1 MKKQNGIYNEF
12 IIKEVSKNFSNN
24 KILIEN
30 IPSAENIIMSGI
42 EKKYL
47 NIMIFNRFLWCIIS
61 LIGCIISIK
70 YIGFIEQFS
79 YIIYISTLILWAV
92 IFSLTGISFKRKKY
106 VFRDHDLMYSSGV
119 IFTSTV
125 LIPYNR
131 IQHLAIHQGFL
142 SRVFDLA
149 SLQFYTAGG
158 SYTDISIKGLTKMD
172 AEMWKEFVSAK
183 IEKIKK

>member
-70 YIGFIEQFS
+70 YIGFAEQFS
-79 YIIYISTLILWAV
+79 YII
-92 IFSLTGISFKRKKY
+92 
-106 VFRDHDLMYSSGV
+106 
-119 IFTSTV
+119 
-125 LIPYNR
+125 
-131 IQHLAIHQGFL
+131 
-142 SRVFDLA
+142 
-149 SLQFYTAGG
+149 
-158 SYTDISIKGLTKMD
+158 
-172 AEMWKEFVSAK
+172 
-183 IEKIKK
+183 

>member
-61 LIGCIISIK
+61 LICCIISIK
-70 YIGFIEQFS
+70 YIGFVEQFS

-125 LIPYNR
+125 LIP
-131 IQHLAIHQGFL
+131 
-142 SRVFDLA
+142 
-149 SLQFYTAGG
+149 
-158 SYTDISIKGLTKMD
+158 
-172 AEMWKEFVSAK
+172 
-183 IEKIKK
+183 

>member
-30 IPSAENIIMSGI
+30 IPSAENIIMNGI

-47 NIMIFNRFLWCIIS
+47 NIMILNRFLWCIIS
-61 LIGCIISIK
+61 LIGCLISIK
-70 YIGFIEQFS
+70 YIGFLEQFS

>member
-1 MKKQNGIYNEF
+1 MF
-12 IIKEVSKNFSNN
+12 
-24 KILIEN
+24 LIGFKHASRQGDFFDPGRAT
-30 IPSAENIIMSGI
+30 IPPQSTALSRQDLSLARGQIAQLLPNTAADIIMSGI

-61 LIGCIISIK
+61 LICCIISIK
-70 YIGFIEQFS
+70 YIGFVEQFS
-79 YIIYISTLILWAV
+79 YIIYISTLFLWAV

-142 SRVFDLA
+142 SRVSFPQL
-149 SLQFYTAGG
+149 LIIIIINIITN
-158 SYTDISIKGLTKMD
+158 K
-172 AEMWKEFVSAK
+172 
-183 IEKIKK
+183 